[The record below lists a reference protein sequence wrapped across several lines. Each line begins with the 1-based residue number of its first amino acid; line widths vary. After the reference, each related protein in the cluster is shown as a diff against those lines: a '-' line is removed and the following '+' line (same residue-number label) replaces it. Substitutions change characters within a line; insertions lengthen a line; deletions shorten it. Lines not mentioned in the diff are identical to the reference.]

1 MNYDGKFGTV
11 DNDNENALDN
21 LFIKTDAPD
30 LADTDDVLETPI
42 LVIDM
47 DDLDK
52 RTLARATDITNK
64 LAAYYFDQR
73 YIDNHPYVTSKITQE
88 IDNIRR
94 LLKMLSVNEKAQ
106 DTLILSIASNAAK
119 GTLYTSLTS
128 LQNSMLSMQSQLN
141 TLTANLENIFKEMQ
155 ENCDK
160 TFQEK
165 DKEQSEDGSMVVRG
179 SRDFIKQIEQS
190 LLANENK
197 VQDAKTDDLDAIEI
211 AKVIGDNVIFNK
223 NS

>member
-1 MNYDGKFGTV
+1 MKNYDGKFGTV
-11 DNDNENALDN
+11 DTDNENTLDN

-30 LADTDDVLETPI
+30 LTDTDDVLKTPI

-47 DDLDK
+47 EEVDK
-52 RTLARATDITNK
+52 RTLDRATDITKK

-106 DTLILSIASNAAK
+106 DTLISSIASNSGR

-165 DKEQSEDGSMVVRG
+165 EKEQSEDGSMVVRG

-211 AKVIGDNVIFNK
+211 AKVIGE
-223 NS
+223 

>member
-1 MNYDGKFGTV
+1 MNYDGKFGTI

-106 DTLILSIASNAAK
+106 DTLILSIASNASK

-197 VQDAKTDDLDAIEI
+197 VQDTKTDDLDAIEI
-211 AKVIGDNVIFNK
+211 TKVIGE
-223 NS
+223 

>member
-106 DTLILSIASNAAK
+106 DTLILSITSNAAK

-165 DKEQSEDGSMVVRG
+165 EKEQSEDGSMVVRG

-197 VQDAKTDDLDAIEI
+197 VQDIKTDDLDAIEI
-211 AKVIGDNVIFNK
+211 AKVMGE
-223 NS
+223 

>member
-1 MNYDGKFGTV
+1 MKNYDGKFGTV
-11 DNDNENALDN
+11 DTDNENTLDN

-30 LADTDDVLETPI
+30 LTDTDDVLKTPI

-47 DDLDK
+47 EEVDK
-52 RTLARATDITNK
+52 RTLDRATDITKK

-106 DTLILSIASNAAK
+106 DTLISSIASNSGR

-165 DKEQSEDGSMVVRG
+165 EKEQSEDGSMVVRG

-197 VQDAKTDDLDAIEI
+197 VQDIKTDDLDAIEI
-211 AKVIGDNVIFNK
+211 AKVMGE
-223 NS
+223 

>member
-1 MNYDGKFGTV
+1 MKNYEGKFGTV
-11 DNDNENALDN
+11 DPQEEGNVLDN
-21 LFIKTDAPD
+21 LFLKSDAPD
-30 LADTDDVLETPI
+30 LTDTDTVLDTPI

-47 DDLDK
+47 EELDQC
-52 RTLARATDITNK
+52 TLNRASDITNK
-64 LAAYYFDQR
+64 LAAYYFDQK
-73 YIDNHPYVTSKITQE
+73 YIDNHPYVISKITQE

-106 DTLILSIASNAAK
+106 DTLILSIASNSGR

-128 LQNSMLSMQSQLN
+128 LQNSMLSMQAQLN
-141 TLTANLENIFKEMQ
+141 SLTEKLENIFKEMQ

-190 LLANENK
+190 LIAASNKEKKEENK
-197 VQDAKTDDLDAIEI
+197 QMTDEELDAIEY
-211 AKVIGDNVIFNK
+211 AKIVG
-223 NS
+223 

>member
-1 MNYDGKFGTV
+1 MNYDGKFGTI

-106 DTLILSIASNAAK
+106 DTLILSITSNASK

-165 DKEQSEDGSMVVRG
+165 EKEQSEDGSMVVRG

-197 VQDAKTDDLDAIEI
+197 VQDVKTDDLDAIEI
-211 AKVIGDNVIFNK
+211 AKVIGE
-223 NS
+223 

>member
-165 DKEQSEDGSMVVRG
+165 EKEQSEDGSMVVRG

-211 AKVIGDNVIFNK
+211 AKVIGE
-223 NS
+223 

>member
-11 DNDNENALDN
+11 DNDNENVLDN

-30 LADTDDVLETPI
+30 LTDTDDVLKTPI

-47 DDLDK
+47 EEVDK
-52 RTLARATDITNK
+52 RTLDRATDITKK

-106 DTLILSIASNAAK
+106 DTLILSITSNASK

-165 DKEQSEDGSMVVRG
+165 EKEQSEDGSMVVRG

-211 AKVIGDNVIFNK
+211 AKVIGE
-223 NS
+223 

>member
-1 MNYDGKFGTV
+1 MKNYEGKYGTE
-11 DNDNENALDN
+11 DPQDKDTLNDIFLKSE
-21 LFIKTDAPD
+21 APD
-30 LADTDDVLETPI
+30 LDDTDSTLETPI

-47 DDLDK
+47 NEVDA

-64 LAAYYFDQR
+64 LAAYYFDQK

-106 DTLILSIASNAAK
+106 DTLISSITMNSGR
-119 GTLYTSLTS
+119 GTLYSSLTS
-128 LQNSMLSMQSQLN
+128 LQNSMLQMQAQLN
-141 TLTANLENIFKEMQ
+141 SLTANLENIFKEMQ

-165 DKEQSEDGSMVVRG
+165 EKEESEDGSMVVRG
-179 SRDFIKQIEQS
+179 SRDFIKQIENS
-190 LLANENK
+190 LKASNNNTPEA
-197 VQDAKTDDLDAIEI
+197 QT
-211 AKVIGDNVIFNK
+211 G
-223 NS
+223 S

>member
-106 DTLILSIASNAAK
+106 DTLILSIASNASK

-211 AKVIGDNVIFNK
+211 TKVIGE
-223 NS
+223 

>member
-106 DTLILSIASNAAK
+106 DTLILSITGNSAK
-119 GTLYTSLTS
+119 GTLYSSLTS
-128 LQNSMLSMQSQLN
+128 LQNSMLQMQAQLN
-141 TLTANLENIFKEMQ
+141 QLTANLENIFKEMQ

-165 DKEQSEDGSMVVRG
+165 DKEESEDGSLVVRG
-179 SRDFIKQIEQS
+179 SRDFIKQIENS
-190 LLANENK
+190 LKSAANNNPEVK
-197 VQDAKTDDLDAIEI
+197 SEVKT
-211 AKVIGDNVIFNK
+211 V
-223 NS
+223 S

>member
-197 VQDAKTDDLDAIEI
+197 VQDTKIDDLDAIEI
-211 AKVIGDNVIFNK
+211 TKVIGE
-223 NS
+223 

>member
-11 DNDNENALDN
+11 DNNNENALDN

-30 LADTDDVLETPI
+30 LTDTDDVLKTPI

-47 DDLDK
+47 EEVDK
-52 RTLARATDITNK
+52 RTLDRATDITKK

-106 DTLILSIASNAAK
+106 DTLISSIASNSGR

-165 DKEQSEDGSMVVRG
+165 EKEQSEDGSMVVRG

-211 AKVIGDNVIFNK
+211 AKVIGE
-223 NS
+223 